1 MSTRSNIGLKKK
13 DGTVEVI
20 YCHWDGYLSGN
31 GQILLDNYELDEV
44 REILSRG
51 DMSSLGESPD
61 GCHFY
66 NGGEEGEARSY
77 NSLEEYFDAIKDDIF
92 MEYAYI
98 YDEETGT
105 WLVAMYEDVGDNYEF
120 GKFRELTKALIEE
133 KGD

>member
-1 MSTRSNIGLKKK
+1 MGTRSNIGLKKK

-20 YCHWDGYLSGN
+20 YCHWDGYLSHN
-31 GQILLDNYELDEV
+31 GKILLDNYGLDEV

-51 DMSSLGESPD
+51 DMSSLECFPD

-77 NSLEEYFDAIKDDIF
+77 DSLEEYFDAVKDDIF
-92 MEYAYI
+92 IEYAYI

-120 GKFRELTKALIEE
+120 GKFRELTRALIEE
-133 KGD
+133 RGD

>member
-1 MSTRSNIGLKKK
+1 MYMSTRSNIGLKKK

-44 REILSRG
+44 REILARG
-51 DMSSLGESPD
+51 DMASLRESPD
-61 GCHFY
+61 GCSFY
-66 NGGEEGEARSY
+66 HDGDAVSY
-77 NSLEEYFDAIKDDIF
+77 NSLEEYFDAIKDDIWI
-92 MEYAYI
+92 EYAYI

-120 GKFRELTKALIEE
+120 GKFRELTRALIEE
-133 KGD
+133 RGD